1 MSVFKMLSSVL
12 CQLFNLVGINL
23 NHYRPTLHCH
33 SYLESNNQIFT
44 MSFGS
49 QTDSNN
55 FKETSAALRLI
66 QINAT
71 KYAVLVRMKRK
82 SGQDTS

>member
-1 MSVFKMLSSVL
+1 
-12 CQLFNLVGINL
+12 
-23 NHYRPTLHCH
+23 
-33 SYLESNNQIFT
+33 

-82 SGQDTS
+82 SGQDTSWKNEFVQTWLIEA